1 MVRILRIAIRGEDIS
16 SAFIVTAFAFDL
28 EMDLHR
34 IFNRKLLD
42 LGKIRKKIQEVPDER
57 NRNPDQKS
65 KKPKKKKKT
74 CQEPKDK
81 TKKKKEN

>member
-16 SAFIVTAFAFDL
+16 SVFIVTAFAFDL

-42 LGKIRKKIQEVPDER
+42 LGKILKIIQEVPDER
-57 NRNPDQKS
+57 NRIPDQK
-65 KKPKKKKKT
+65 K
-74 CQEPKDK
+74 QE
-81 TKKKKEN
+81 TKKE